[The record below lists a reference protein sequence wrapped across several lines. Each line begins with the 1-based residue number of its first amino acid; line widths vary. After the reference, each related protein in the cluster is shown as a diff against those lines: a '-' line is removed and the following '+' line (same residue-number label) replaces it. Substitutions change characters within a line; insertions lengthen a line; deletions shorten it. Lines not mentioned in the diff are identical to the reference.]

1 VCQSVRQADTD
12 LLSAG
17 KRLDGWHGMA
27 WVSVSAR
34 GALLREKKTGRLI
47 AGMTTAII
55 KINYCM
61 CRLMLYAEIR
71 DEIIDLETWLFN
83 GVRRRVTL

>member
-1 VCQSVRQADTD
+1 VRAVPYY
-12 LLSAG
+12 
-17 KRLDGWHGMA
+17 K
-27 WVSVSAR
+27 
-34 GALLREKKTGRLI
+34 KKTGRLI

-55 KINYCM
+55 KINYHM
-61 CRLMLYAEIR
+61 CRLMLYPEIR